1 MRNSI
6 WVSLGVFA
14 GLLLVGPE
22 SAVAQSVAIVGGD
35 VHPVSGPPI
44 PGGTVLIQDGLIRAV
59 GANVSVPSGARIIDA
74 TGKVV
79 TPGFLESMTQLG
91 VVELGGEAG
100 PRDVTSE
107 DDRITASFNVL
118 EGINPFATAIPVTRV
133 AGVTRVVVAPAPG
146 GSILAGEGVFMA
158 LEGSRVDEMVDVNPV
173 AVFGVLGEGGSAR
186 AGGARGAAVQR
197 LREALEDARHY
208 SSSREAYE
216 AGEGREYTL
225 SRSDLEALVPVVEGT
240 VPLVLTV
247 HRASDIL
254 GALRLQDAVGFR
266 LVLAGVREGWM
277 VAQEIA
283 AAGVPVLVDGLTNLP
298 AFESLGNRYEN
309 AALLSAAGVELVLS
323 SFDTNNARNLRQG
336 AGNAVSYGLS
346 WDDALRAVTLTPAQV
361 WGVHER
367 VGSLEAG
374 KEADVV
380 IWSADPLELTSRAE
394 MVFIRGV
401 EVSSQTRQR
410 ELFLRY
416 RDLNRLPPG

>member
-1 MRNSI
+1 MRNSTV
-6 WVSLGVFA
+6 VSLGFSA
-14 GLLLVGPE
+14 AFLVLGAT
-22 SAVAQSVAIVGGD
+22 STLAQSVAIVGGD
-35 VHPVSGPPI
+35 IHPVSGPPI
-44 PGGTVLIQDGLIRAV
+44 PGGTVLIQDGVIREV
-59 GANVSVPSGARIIDA
+59 GANVSVPSGTRIVDA
-74 TGKVV
+74 TGKMV

-107 DDRITASFNVL
+107 DDRITASFNVM

-146 GSILAGEGVFMA
+146 SSILAGQGVFMA
-158 LEGSRVDEMVDVNPV
+158 LAGSRVDEMVEVNPV
-173 AVFGVLGEGGSAR
+173 AMFGVLGEGGAAR
-186 AGGARGAAVQR
+186 AGGARGVAVQR
-197 LREALEDARHY
+197 LREALEDARDY
-208 SSSREAYE
+208 ASNRQAYE
-216 AGEGREYTL
+216 AGEGREYAL
-225 SRSDLEALVPVVEGT
+225 SRSDLEALVPVVEGAL
-240 VPLVLTV
+240 PLVLTV

-254 GALRLQDAVGFR
+254 GALRLQEAVGFR

-277 VAQEIA
+277 VAPEIA

-298 AFESLGNRYEN
+298 VFEALGNRYEN
-309 AALLSAAGVELVLS
+309 AALLRAAGVELVLS

-336 AGNAVSYGLS
+336 AGNAVSYGLA
-346 WDDALRAVTLTPAQV
+346 WDDALMAVTLAPARV
-361 WGVHER
+361 WGVADR

-374 KEADVV
+374 KEGDVV

-394 MVFIRGV
+394 QVFIRGV
-401 EVSSQTRQR
+401 EVPSQTRQR